1 MSIMHWIERS
11 PHVFKHLSDW
21 AISSAS
27 WNGFLF
33 LKFCWEILFTTVLI
47 PHTKYCLSYTAYTT
61 LSILNWL
68 ILHCQPYTVYPT
80 SSILNCLILCC
91 LSNTVCPT
99 LSLIH
104 SLSVCPTLSVYPI
117 LSFLHCL
124 PVLHCLPYRICP
136 TLSTLHYLS
145 YTVLHCLFYTV
156 YSLLQKQSY
165 KFWSLEM
172 QEGEENNKWKA
183 LLSLMGDLLISILPP

>member
-1 MSIMHWIERS
+1 MPS
-11 PHVFKHLSDW
+11 PCWKYRCAFVPSFVHEHYALNREKSSCFQALKWLSYLF
-21 AISSAS
+21 SLLECF
-27 WNGFLF
+27 FLF

-47 PHTKYCLSYTAYTT
+47 LHTKYCLSYTAYTT

-80 SSILNCLILCC
+80 LSILNCLILRC

-104 SLSVCPTLSVYPI
+104 CLSVCPTLSVYPI

-136 TLSTLHYLS
+136 TLSILHYLS
-145 YTVLHCLFYTV
+145 YTVCLTLFVLHCLFST
-156 YSLLQKQSY
+156 S
-165 KFWSLEM
+165 
-172 QEGEENNKWKA
+172 KA
-183 LLSLMGDLLISILPP
+183 KL